1 MNLAQYMLPAH
12 AAVFLTTI
20 PYAVA
25 IIIAALTSK
34 RALRKSTSGDGKE
47 RIWHKLKVALAVLTS
62 LYVAAVLAFTLPNFT
77 SATLM
82 HVLMVLTIGIS
93 APMLIYMPLVFIDE
107 EKATKN
113 TETYVPNILAITAV
127 IMLGVSFTVGFFAS
141 QDSSGYANGTPVAE
155 KVNGETVEYRRALE
169 RVSDG
174 KYLTINAIKEDNGI
188 PRAPRIETIT
198 YYTWLER
205 DTDNTI
211 KTVTVNVGDNGGV
224 TIADDLP
231 AGEAP
236 YVTYTPMYY
245 TNSAHA
251 DGANLCVGGRD
262 KGCDL
267 NATYAYDKATVH
279 IPTGTTSDLVVTN
292 REAKE

>member
-20 PYAVA
+20 PYTAGIV
-25 IIIAALTSK
+25 IATLTTK
-34 RALRKSTSGDGKE
+34 RALRKNATVDDKD
-47 RIWHKLKVALAVLTS
+47 RIWHKLKVTLAVLTS
-62 LYVAAVLAFTLPNFT
+62 LWFAAVLAFTLPNFT

-82 HVLMVLTIGIS
+82 NVLMVLTIGIS
-93 APMLIYMPLVFIDE
+93 APMLIYMPFIFIDE

-127 IMLGVSFTVGFFAS
+127 IMLGTSFTVGFFAS
-141 QDSSGYANGTPVAE
+141 QDSSGYTNGTPVAE

-211 KTVTVNVGDNGGV
+211 KTVTVNVGDKGGV

-245 TNSAHA
+245 TNSTHV

>member
-20 PYAVA
+20 PYTAGIV
-25 IIIAALTSK
+25 IATLTTK
-34 RALRKSTSGDGKE
+34 RALRKNATVDDKD
-47 RIWHKLKVALAVLTS
+47 RIWHKLKVTLAVLTS
-62 LYVAAVLAFTLPNFT
+62 LWFAAVLAFTLPNFT

-82 HVLMVLTIGIS
+82 NVLVVLTIGFS
-93 APMLIYMPLVFIDE
+93 APMLIYMPFIFIDE

-127 IMLGVSFTVGFFAS
+127 IMLGTSFTVGFFAS
-141 QDSSGYANGTPVAE
+141 QDSSGYTNGTPVAE

-211 KTVTVNVGDNGGV
+211 KTVTVNVGDKGGV

-245 TNSAHA
+245 TNSTHA

>member
-20 PYAVA
+20 PYTAGIV
-25 IIIAALTSK
+25 IATLTTK
-34 RALRKSTSGDGKE
+34 RALRKNATVDDKD
-47 RIWHKLKVALAVLTS
+47 RIWHKLKVTLAVLTS
-62 LYVAAVLAFTLPNFT
+62 LWFAAVLAFTLPNFT

-82 HVLMVLTIGIS
+82 NVLMVLTIGIS
-93 APMLIYMPLVFIDE
+93 APMLIYMPFIFIDE

-127 IMLGVSFTVGFFAS
+127 IMLGTSFTVGFFAS
-141 QDSSGYANGTPVAE
+141 QDSSGYTNGTPVAE

-205 DTDNTI
+205 DADNTI

-245 TNSAHA
+245 ANSTHA

>member
-12 AAVFLTTI
+12 AAAFLTAI
-20 PYAVA
+20 PYTAG
-25 IIIAALTSK
+25 IIITSFVAK

-47 RIWHKLKVALAVLTS
+47 RIWHKFQIALAVLTS
-62 LYVAAVLAFTLPNFT
+62 LYVAAVLAFTLPDAK
-77 SATLM
+77 SAIM
-82 HVLMVLTIGIS
+82 HMLMVLTIGMS
-93 APMLIYMPLVFIDE
+93 APLFIFMALTFIDE
-107 EKATKN
+107 DKVNKN

-127 IMLGVSFTVGFFAS
+127 IMLGTSFTVGFFSS
-141 QDSSGYANGTPVAE
+141 QQDTYGNNSTPVAE

-224 TIADDLP
+224 TITDDLP

-267 NATYAYDKATVH
+267 NATYAYNKATVH

>member
-20 PYAVA
+20 PYTAGIV
-25 IIIAALTSK
+25 IATLTTK
-34 RALRKSTSGDGKE
+34 RALRKNATVDDKD
-47 RIWHKLKVALAVLTS
+47 RIWHKLKVTLAVLTS
-62 LYVAAVLAFTLPNFT
+62 LWFAAVLAFTLPNFT

-82 HVLMVLTIGIS
+82 NVLMVLTIGIS
-93 APMLIYMPLVFIDE
+93 APMLIYMPFIFIDE

-127 IMLGVSFTVGFFAS
+127 IMLGTSFTVGFFAS
-141 QDSSGYANGTPVAE
+141 QDSSGYTNGTPVAE

-211 KTVTVNVGDNGGV
+211 KTVTVNVGDKGGV

-245 TNSAHA
+245 TNSTHA

-262 KGCDL
+262 KG
-267 NATYAYDKATVH
+267 
-279 IPTGTTSDLVVTN
+279 
-292 REAKE
+292 